1 MYCRSRKQLWRSR
14 GLIIYKLQQSTAILF
29 FSRSASAEARQKRLF
44 APYKANKKIYTAF
57 ISQTQKIINQTGLP
71 HFILNEEQQLGN
83 SFGQKLSNGIQSIF
97 SKGFNNVIVLG
108 NDCLQIDANTINTA
122 ASSLVAHNLVLGPT
136 PQGGVY
142 VIGVTH
148 AGFAAIDFEQ
158 IPWQSPS
165 VFEELKN
172 IAGADSCKCLQVLAD
187 INTRYDVLGIKNY
200 VSKQNRILKLITTIL
215 SSLVKKESYCFIIP
229 YNFYKFQYTG
239 IPPPQPFYF

>member
-1 MYCRSRKQLWRSR
+1 MQK
-14 GLIIYKLQQSTAILF
+14 STAILF

-83 SFGQKLSNGIQSIF
+83 SFGQKLSNGIQSVF
-97 SKGFNNVIVLG
+97 SKGFKNVIVLG
-108 NDCLQIDANTINTA
+108 NDCLQLDANTINIA
-122 ASSLVAHNLVLGPT
+122 ASSLATHHLVLGPT
-136 PQGGVY
+136 PNGGVY
-142 VIGVTH
+142 LIGISKANFNVIN
-148 AGFAAIDFEQ
+148 FEN
-158 IPWQSPS
+158 IHWQSPS

-172 IAGADSCKCLQVLAD
+172 IAGPDSCKCLQVLAD
-187 INTRYDVLGIKNY
+187 INTRYDVLGMKNY
-200 VSKQNRILKLITTIL
+200 VSKQNRILKLIITIL
-215 SSLVKKESYCFIIP
+215 SSLVKKESYFFIIP